1 MIRTEKYTWSASVL
15 LMNGSLAV
23 VKRVQLC
30 ITNCPS
36 QVFLGEEG
44 NLHSS
49 KTMYSSKKNLFVL

>member
-49 KTMYSSKKNLFVL
+49 KTPL